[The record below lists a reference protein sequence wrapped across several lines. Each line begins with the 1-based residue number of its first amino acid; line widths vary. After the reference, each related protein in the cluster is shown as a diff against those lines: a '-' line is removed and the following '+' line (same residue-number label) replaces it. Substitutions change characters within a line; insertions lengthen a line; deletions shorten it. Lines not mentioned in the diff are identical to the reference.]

1 MKSHILIV
9 RSRLDP
15 YGKVVTKLLIN
26 LNETRKYGADGEV
39 EKAHLRICYG
49 VIGAALSGGR
59 KQTYEFPA
67 CYVRSCGEGGR
78 ICLTGSSPF
87 QGAVFL
93 EPDSLQG
100 NRVGSF
106 IMNKI
111 VEWATNWPDAEI
123 NQIKLFANQ
132 GRGENK
138 LRRNRFYEQFGI
150 RFDYKDDTHA
160 EGLARLMQ
168 ARSLTPWTQPPDNL
182 SVMRLDEFLDE
193 QEECLY
199 DAQRDLGAL
208 TGQIERLR
216 SEISDARNSPIR
228 FATKTIW
235 TNYGQII
242 VGLIIRSVGAIII
255 LGGPIWLLWCIF

>member
-1 MKSHILIV
+1 MESYILIV

-15 YGKVVTKLLIN
+15 SGRVVTKLLIN

-39 EKAHLRICYG
+39 EKAHLRICYR

-59 KQTYEFPA
+59 AQTYEFPA

-93 EPDSLQG
+93 EPDGLQG

-111 VEWATNWPDAEI
+111 VKWATNWPDAEI
-123 NQIKLFANQ
+123 NQIKLFAHQ

-150 RFDYKDDTHA
+150 RFDYKDNTHA
-160 EGLARLMQ
+160 EGIARPMQ
-168 ARSLTPWTQPPDNL
+168 ARSLTPWTQLPDNL
-182 SVMRLDEFLDE
+182 SVMKLDEFLDE
-193 QEECLY
+193 QEECLLKTQL
-199 DAQRDLGAL
+199 DQRAHQR
-208 TGQIERLR
+208 QIENLY
-216 SEISDARNSPIR
+216 SETTHAFDHPVW

-235 TNYGQII
+235 AKHNHLI
-242 VGLIIRSVGAIII
+242 VGAFIIGGLI
-255 LGGPIWLLWCIF
+255 WHLW